1 VGVSGVYSPDD
12 PLLLEHFESK
22 GLNKEVMWSIME
34 AGLSGARAATA
45 LPRASPVAL
54 LLGGVLP
61 PDAAPDGAS
70 SGAGSGTGTPCAG
83 SCTFAAAAAALMPPV
98 TLCHGGADASSP
110 ASQSARF
117 AAALRGAGAARVE
130 ERYYPGK
137 SHTDPF
143 LEDPILGGEDALLED
158 ILALAHGAP
167 PGATW
172 PRFPRMLPRAVVAL
186 ARRCIP
192 F

>member
-1 VGVSGVYSPDD
+1 MGVSGVYSPHD
-12 PLLLEHFESK
+12 PALLDHFESK
-22 GLNKEVMWSIME
+22 GLYKEIMWAIME
-34 AGLSGARAATA
+34 AGLSGARAAEA

-54 LLGGVLP
+54 LSGAVLP
-61 PDAAPDGAS
+61 PRGGSGAS
-70 SGAGSGTGTPCAG
+70 Y
-83 SCTFAAAAAALMPPV
+83 AAAAAALLPCV
-98 TLCHGGADASSP
+98 TLCHGTADASSP
-110 ASQSARF
+110 ASQSAAF
-117 AAALRGAGAARVE
+117 AAALRGAGVAPSRVE

-143 LEDPILGGEDALLED
+143 LEDPILGGEDALLQD
-158 ILALAHGAP
+158 ILALAHGDAPHGAP
-167 PGATW
+167 PPVW